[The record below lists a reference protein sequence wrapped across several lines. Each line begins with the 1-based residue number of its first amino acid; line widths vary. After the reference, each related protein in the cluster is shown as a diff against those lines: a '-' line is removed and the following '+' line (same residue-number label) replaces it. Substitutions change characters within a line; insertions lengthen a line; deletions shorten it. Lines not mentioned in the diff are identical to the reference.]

1 MVEPPLKKTKTIAIM
16 REEMKSKRNSA
27 VERSSLWARDESEG
41 LIT

>member
-16 REEMKSKRNSA
+16 REEMKRNSA